1 MDWNSRQPLW
11 YDLPEEV
18 RRDLRESLTDVGRAH
33 ETSALTHFKG
43 SSARTIL
50 DVWLKYNGIIGFTDQ
65 LIRVIEGI
73 KGASQ

>member
-18 RRDLRESLTDVGRAH
+18 RRDLREVVSDFATN
-33 ETSALTHFKG
+33 ETEALVHFKG

-65 LIRVIEGI
+65 LIRVLEGF